1 MFVGCPK
8 ELQVVG
14 GENGGVQGG
23 VIACKSACEAFGL
36 DQYCCSG
43 QFSNPNTCHPSIYSS
58 IFKHACPKAY
68 SYAYDDGTSTFTCKA
83 YDYTIV
89 FCPDATGYVYRCLS
103 FTHSSIIY
111 DVLFNFFHNI
121 FRSLECISP

>member
-89 FCPDATGYVYRCLS
+89 FCPDPNGYVSPCYLT
-103 FTHSSIIY
+103 FTHFCVIH
-111 DVLFNFFHNI
+111 DVLVHNNI
-121 FRSLECISP
+121 FRSLKYISP